1 MHRFFLKLSQ
11 VMAYLGG
18 VMLVAL
24 IVLICVSVVGRSL
37 NGMLHSDLITGIM
50 PGVANALLSLGI
62 GPVNGDFEMI
72 ESGVAFSIFAF
83 LPLCQITGGHASVDI
98 FTARFPDGLNRI
110 LRMVTEIVFAAVLV
124 LIAVQLY
131 AGMLSKIDSGQTTL
145 LLEYPVWWGYA
156 LSLLGAVAAAA
167 VAVYLA
173 IMRVLECF
181 SGQAILPADLG
192 ADH

>member
-1 MHRFFLKLSQ
+1 MHRFFLKLSHI
-11 VMAYLGG
+11 MAYLGG

-24 IVLICVSVVGRSL
+24 IVLICVSVGGRSL
-37 NGMLHSDLITGIM
+37 NGILHSDLITGLM
-50 PGVANALLSLGI
+50 PGVATALLSLGI
-62 GPVNGDFEMI
+62 GPVNGDFELI

-98 FTARFPDGLNRI
+98 FTAKFPDRVNRV

-131 AGMLSKIDSGQTTL
+131 LGLLSKMESGQTTL

-156 LSLLGAVAAAA
+156 LSLTGAAAAAA
-167 VAVYLA
+167 VSVYLA
-173 IMRVLECF
+173 VMRSIECVA
-181 SGQAILPADLG
+181 GQAILPADLG

>member
-1 MHRFFLKLSQ
+1 
-11 VMAYLGG
+11 MAYLGG